1 MAVIVYTT
9 ADTVYTYANLV
20 ERGGAT
26 RSSFLGTN
34 VRSSTRLYGAMWRL
48 VHCPLMSGPLHLV
61 QRQNITNQWPPIKG
75 HTSNKTNVERL
86 VEVETF
92 TNFAANLEIQS

>member
-34 VRSSTRLYGAMWRL
+34 VRSSTRLYGAM
-48 VHCPLMSGPLHLV
+48 
-61 QRQNITNQWPPIKG
+61 
-75 HTSNKTNVERL
+75 
-86 VEVETF
+86 
-92 TNFAANLEIQS
+92 